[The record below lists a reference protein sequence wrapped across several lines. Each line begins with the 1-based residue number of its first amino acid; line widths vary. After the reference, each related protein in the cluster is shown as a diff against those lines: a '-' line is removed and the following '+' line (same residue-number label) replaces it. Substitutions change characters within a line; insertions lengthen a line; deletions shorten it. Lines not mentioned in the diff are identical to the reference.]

1 MANAAVMYV
10 TDLERMVQFYAELGL
25 KLEETKRG
33 EYAVLA
39 GPQFEMSIIQ
49 IPRHLASQI
58 NPSEPPQA
66 REQTP
71 IKLVFFVPSIDAA
84 LKAAGSLGGQ
94 SKADSRR
101 WQFRGHAIQ
110 DAIDPEGNV
119 YQLRE
124 AL

>member
-10 TDLERMVQFYAELGL
+10 TDLDKMVQFYAQLGL

-39 GPQFEMSIIQ
+39 GLHFEMSFIQ
-49 IPRHLASQI
+49 SPRPLASQI
-58 NPSEPPQA
+58 NASKPPQA

-71 IKLVFFVPSIDAA
+71 IKLVFIVPSIDVA
-84 LKAAGSLGGQ
+84 LEAGVSLGGQ
-94 SKADSRR
+94 IKADSRK
-101 WQFRGHAIQ
+101 WQFRGHTIQ
-110 DAIDPEGNV
+110 DAIDLEGNV

-124 AL
+124 LL